1 MHIVI
6 AGAGEVGYNLAKVL
20 CDHHDVYVI
29 ELDDRRIENLLNL
42 NVSVVKGNSA
52 NPKVL
57 KSVGIERSDI
67 FLAVTGNDEVNM
79 LSGILARR
87 LGAEKVVV
95 RVGNPE
101 YVDKPVIRDHP
112 LGFDLVVCPQLV
124 LANEVANIIMIPGF
138 VEFINL
144 SGGNVVEVRACGEIC
159 GKRISDLNLPKDML
173 VLAIFRDDNVLIP
186 RGETLIEYGDV
197 LVVLG
202 EFENLMNFFGK
213 PLIKNVT
220 IFGGG
225 TVGSYIAKIL
235 ELGRFNVTL
244 VDSRFERCQVL
255 DEDLKKTK
263 VVCGDGTDVEFLEEI
278 EVRRSDVVIATTES
292 DERNLMISLL
302 CKSMGAKKAIAK
314 VERGEYVKIFE
325 RVGVDY
331 ALSPRKVTFLELM
344 KYLRIVDIREVAD
357 LKHGIAIL
365 EFTAKKVDSV
375 KVADLRLPSCA
386 IVGGVIRGGE
396 FKIPRGD
403 TVIMKGDRIL
413 IFSTWD
419 CIEELEGIFE

>member
-278 EVRRSDVVIATTES
+278 EVSRSDVVIATTES